1 MTRRAPFAVP
11 TTFLVLLSCGGSV
24 QSVRSA
30 LEPCAPDVCGA
41 SGAAVT
47 LRLTSFD
54 HASDV
59 LDGHVGTTAV
69 SLVVSPSTQPLP
81 AEPCAEGSPLAE
93 LITQWNATAP
103 VDPFGHFDL
112 FDYDGDY
119 HRLLAKLAAAGASA
133 AISVA
138 PDMTTVAT
146 VRPLCTPAS

>member
-1 MTRRAPFAVP
+1 MTHRAPFAVP
-11 TTFLVLLSCGGSV
+11 TTFLVLLACGGSV
-24 QSVRSA
+24 ESARSA
-30 LEPCAPDVCGA
+30 LEPCAPEVCGT

-59 LDGHVGTTAV
+59 LDGEVGTSAV
-69 SLVVSPSTQPLP
+69 SLLVGPSTRPLP
-81 AEPCAEGSPLAE
+81 AEPCAEGSPVAE
-93 LITQWNATAP
+93 LVTQWNATAP
-103 VDPFGHFDL
+103 IDPFGHFDL

-119 HRLLAKLAAAGASA
+119 HRLLAKLAKAGATA
-133 AISVA
+133 AISVG